1 MIKVFWITTKILTK
15 DDDADLSS
23 NLLMEEQAC
32 VREVCEKKLK
42 LGYDENKSR
51 LITILTVFKT
61 MGFN

>member
-1 MIKVFWITTKILTK
+1 MTK